1 MTQNGTPTSV
11 ELLQKSQQH
20 EPLSSLVTYAGDSDL
35 FNSLSSLL
43 IKSIPT
49 DSVDWRRSYERPIK
63 QVRLTA
69 TFVPFS
75 QNDLPAQADCQLL
88 KRPIFHT
95 YWSECSDVDVYKTSL
110 KDDIDLW
117 LKSLAKAGI
126 QDWMII
132 LVENYDVRK
141 SNKLLPRTTVL
152 DKIRSDFAAKH
163 ADRCLSIIN
172 PIKSESRSA
181 ESWRGLIGRIRH
193 LMLTAYDQTI
203 SKFQKVIKD
212 HREKRNEVGWNFCHY
227 FLLQEELAFIFDML
241 GLYDEAL
248 IQYDELDAI
257 FTQFVLNSN
266 VTDIP
271 KWLNSFQS
279 PLNNWTGVSLNNSSI
294 DYHTRVM
301 IADCKASLLDLR
313 SYLFSRQCAM
323 LLALNRP
330 WEVAQRC
337 LTFVH
342 DTINE
347 LRILEIQKPE
357 GSIECWAFLCALEVL
372 NACQASIDSSQMDLC
387 SLHTASLWALARDKL
402 ESLGK
407 LCGLMPGSEPT
418 SEQLHTVVYLI
429 AGMGDS
435 VPLKRDSSQLGPTDQ
450 LKEAL
455 SSKEAFR
462 KQYLYHTELAM
473 GTYKHVNRIR
483 SARLIGK
490 ELSRFYN
497 DLGEHQKAVAFLLD
511 ALQTYTAEGWSQLA
525 AETQREL
532 ADCYKQMDDVE
543 RYAKVCAAIASSALL
558 PPSVRNS
565 YLDEMLSYMKTLS
578 SPEPLITEM
587 DSAFVIDEMEVEVT
601 DKIIQDSQIVLSVK
615 LRSLF
620 PRPIV
625 CTKAQ
630 ASVEEVKVKERKKG
644 VKGAVDDGIE
654 LLLKCHI
661 SDGRP
666 KDPCLVQLP
675 ARTEIKLNDDKK
687 TVDSANVHIGS
698 RARQPVKRSD
708 SVKHRKTSVTTKGDF
723 GLALSTSDEIVLQP
737 GLNELTL
744 VRRLE
749 QPGYYKIGQL
759 SMLVE
764 KKMEFLSP
772 IIEPRLCFAV
782 AKSQP
787 KITLNCARDLL
798 AGLVQ
803 RVTLVISSGR
813 VRIDP
818 DSKLKLR
825 TSKGLSVW
833 PATQSKASRELE
845 FSLPVCEPF
854 GTTEIELQVM
864 AELPPKRDS
873 SSMEHKIMIQC
884 PWNGEEIM
892 TLHFGAPLMSTMKLH
907 TAKKRKFVQVL
918 VTGLSTQLLQ
928 LTEPRLTSS
937 TSTDV
942 NFRDLNPRVCQKLV
956 VGSGMSVSFIWELE
970 MGSEKSGT
978 TIPIKMNFNVKYVA
992 IKDIEDLDIVDNVA
1006 EPQNIIDDPL
1016 HIRSMEK
1023 VERESNDYWCNFD
1036 LNDYSTLFTV
1046 SSRVES
1052 TGGGGEFCRAG
1063 SMCHLCLTVTRL
1075 QNSAAAHQLMYEVLA
1090 DQAMWAVCGRTA
1102 GIVTL
1107 EHQDRQSVTMDVM
1120 PLTSGYLPL
1129 PVVRL
1134 SRYIPAQV
1142 DLKNDVSR
1150 KNDLSAGVGPRLEPF
1165 SPGQVY
1171 NASKAQQ
1178 VHILPAAPLSETY

>member
-1 MTQNGTPTSV
+1 MQIQKLEKTPIQNI
-11 ELLQKSQQH
+11 H
-20 EPLSSLVTYAGDSDL
+20 AGDSDL

-95 YWSECSDVDVYKTSL
+95 YWSECSDIDVYKTSL

-266 VTDIP
+266 VTDTP

-543 RYAKVCAAIASSALL
+543 RYAKVCAAITSSALL
-558 PPSVRNS
+558 PPSVRNN

-578 SPEPLITEM
+578 SPENLITEM

-620 PRPIV
+620 PRPVV

-630 ASVEEVKVKERKKG
+630 ASVEEVKVKERKK
-644 VKGAVDDGIE
+644 D
-654 LLLKCHI
+654 LLKCHI

-687 TVDSANVHIGS
+687 TVDSANVQIGS

-787 KITLNCARDLL
+787 KITLNCTRDLL

-803 RVTLVISSGR
+803 RITLVISSGR

-845 FSLPVCEPF
+845 FSLPACEPF

-873 SSMEHKIMIQC
+873 SSMEHK
-884 PWNGEEIM
+884 
-892 TLHFGAPLMSTMKLH
+892 
-907 TAKKRKFVQVL
+907 
-918 VTGLSTQLLQ
+918 
-928 LTEPRLTSS
+928 
-937 TSTDV
+937 
-942 NFRDLNPRVCQKLV
+942 
-956 VGSGMSVSFIWELE
+956 
-970 MGSEKSGT
+970 
-978 TIPIKMNFNVKYVA
+978 
-992 IKDIEDLDIVDNVA
+992 
-1006 EPQNIIDDPL
+1006 
-1016 HIRSMEK
+1016 
-1023 VERESNDYWCNFD
+1023 
-1036 LNDYSTLFTV
+1036 TLFTV

-1150 KNDLSAGVGPRLEPF
+1150 KNDLSTGVGPRLEPF